1 MSEEH
6 RISGVSASNGIAI
19 GTVHIYRRIHLDTD
33 FRSIDAAQSDAHWSR
48 FLHALD
54 QVEEELK
61 RIAALARNESGD
73 EASTIIETHIQM
85 VRDPE
90 LLRMVESHIRTSLKP
105 ADAAVYDAFSAF
117 LTLMKASGNRLFEE
131 RMTDIRDVRD
141 RIVYRLQHDSTG
153 QPSLS
158 GSILLADDLTPTE
171 VVELARQGLKA
182 IALNSGGLTSH
193 ASIIAR
199 SMSIPTLVACKGWS
213 GLADEGCNA
222 IVDGT
227 EGVLIL
233 NPLPATLSA
242 YRTKQ
247 QGMIARRSERHS
259 IASLPAITTCGVE
272 VTLRANIEFEN
283 ELPHMVES
291 GAIGIGLL
299 RTESFFMAS
308 DQGTLATQQV
318 FYEHAAEAAAPHPVV
333 IRLFDVGGDKVT
345 DLREK
350 EANPFLGWRGIRI
363 LLDRRE
369 LLREQLRAILGAAGK
384 YPGQIRI
391 MAPMITLLKEVDDL
405 RAEVARIQNERV
417 SQELPVDPDVA
428 VGIMVEVPAVAL
440 QAEEFAKKVDFFSI
454 GTNDLTQ
461 YTLAVDRGNP
471 KISELYQHHHPAVY
485 RLIDMTVKAADR
497 HSIPVAVC
505 GELASDPDAAEI
517 LIGLGVRDLSMSPSA
532 LADVKER
539 IRASTCEQMKL
550 KAVQRIG
557 ML

>member
-6 RISGVSASNGIAI
+6 RITGVSASSGIAI
-19 GTVHIYRRIHLDTD
+19 GTVHVYRRVHLDAD
-33 FRSIDAAQSDAHWSR
+33 SRRIDASQTDTHWFR

-61 RIAALARNESGD
+61 RIVVLARNESGD
-73 EASTIIETHIQM
+73 EASSIIATHIQM

-90 LLRMVESHIRTSLKP
+90 LHRMVETHIRISFKP
-105 ADAAVYDAFSAF
+105 ADFAVYEAFNTF
-117 LTLMKASGNRLFEE
+117 LALMKASGSRLFEE
-131 RMTDIRDVRD
+131 RMSDIRDVRD
-141 RIVYRLQHDSTG
+141 RIVYRLQHDSAS
-153 QPSLS
+153 QPSLT

-213 GLADEGCNA
+213 GYADEGCDA

-233 NPLPATLSA
+233 NPLPSTISDYEA
-242 YRTKQ
+242 KQ
-247 QGMIARRSERHS
+247 KGMAALRSERHS
-259 IASLPAITTCGVE
+259 LAALPAITTCGQE
-272 VTLRANIEFEN
+272 VALRANIEFED
-283 ELPHMVES
+283 ELPHLAES
-291 GAIGIGLL
+291 GALGIGLL
-299 RTESFFMAS
+299 RTESYFMAS
-308 DQGTLATQQV
+308 DQGTLASQQD
-318 FYEHAAEAAAPHPVV
+318 FYEHAAEATAPHPVV

-391 MAPMITLLKEVDDL
+391 MAPMITLLDEVDELRKEVD
-405 RAEVARIQNERV
+405 RIQKELITQER
-417 SQELPVDPDVA
+417 PIDPDVPF
-428 VGIMVEVPAVAL
+428 GIMVEVPAVAL
-440 QAEEFAKKVDFFSI
+440 QANEFAQKVDFFSI

-471 KISELYQHHHPAVY
+471 KISDLYQHHHPAVY
-485 RLIDMTVKAADR
+485 RLIDMTVKAANR
-497 HSIPVAVC
+497 HNIPVAVC

-532 LADVKER
+532 LHDVKDR
-539 IRASTCEQMKL
+539 IRTTTCEEMTR
-550 KAVQRIG
+550 KAAKRI
-557 ML
+557 

>member
-6 RISGVSASNGIAI
+6 RISGVSASTGIAI
-19 GTVHIYRRIHLDTD
+19 GTVHVYRRIHLDTD
-33 FRSIDAAQSDAHWSR
+33 FRSIDATQTDAHWSR
-48 FLHALD
+48 FLQALD

-73 EASTIIETHIQM
+73 EASSIIETHIQM

-90 LLRMVESHIRTSLKP
+90 LHRMVESHIRNSHKP
-105 ADAAVYDAFSAF
+105 ADAAVYEAFSAF
-117 LTLMKASGNRLFEE
+117 LTLMKSSGSRLFEE

-141 RIVYRLQHDSTG
+141 RIVYRLQHDSAS
-153 QPSLS
+153 QPPLA

-213 GLADEGCNA
+213 GIADEGCNA
-222 IVDGT
+222 IVDGID
-227 EGVLIL
+227 GVLIV

-242 YRTKQ
+242 YKTKQ
-247 QGMIARRSERHS
+247 KGMDARRSERHS
-259 IASLPAITTCGVE
+259 LASLPAITTCGVE
-272 VTLRANIEFEN
+272 VTLRANIEFED
-283 ELPHMVES
+283 ELPHLSTS
-291 GAIGIGLL
+291 GANGIGLL

-308 DQGTLATQQV
+308 DQGTLASQQD

-391 MAPMITLLKEVDDL
+391 MAPMITLLNEVDEL
-405 RAEVARIQNERV
+405 RAEVARIQDERV
-417 SQELPVDPDVA
+417 ANELPIDPDVA

-440 QAEEFAKKVDFFSI
+440 QANEFAQKVDFFSI

-471 KISELYQHHHPAVY
+471 KISDLYQHHHPAVY
-485 RLIDMTVKAADR
+485 RLIDMTVKAANR
-497 HSIPVAVC
+497 YSIPVAVC

-532 LADVKER
+532 LHEVKHR
-539 IRASTCEQMKL
+539 IRTSTCEEMTN
-550 KAVQRIG
+550 KASNRIG